1 MRQLPYTDA
10 PRSTS
15 HRGSVLA
22 SGFWIAGVAEEA
34 ATRLV
39 LGLWQSGAEVRRVSD
54 GYVILLGRPQRVA
67 AELGSAAAL
76 VSLGTCWSSAPLRP
90 RELQALPARTLC
102 LVSGGV
108 RQTLALD
115 QLDKVDPASWLD
127 VSVFTLLSGESLG
140 ETAKP
145 ADALSKPAEPDVMFD
160 ASVGR
165 SADDKSRQA
174 ELLQALQRV
183 AGGHGAERPSTSALG
198 KRVLGAAVNLLRQL
212 GTLFALRRRA
222 SPASRQADSS
232 LARTS
237 PRAPS
242 RWQRLKAAL
251 AGWLANTRLATFLGR
266 KHAEYLRN
274 LFELLDQQ
282 DDDEVLRRAIPLN
295 KSKGEPGPPALMPF
309 SARTS
314 FAISLG
320 PKTASRSLGLVTDL
334 FEQLRRSYEAVFQR
348 LDAAGKH
355 EQAAYFLAEILDEP
369 ERAVA
374 YLERHG
380 ERVLAARLAEARQ
393 LAPGLVVRQ
402 WFLAG
407 DRQRAILIAV
417 REGAFNAA
425 IARLEQAGNKEEA
438 AALRLLQAER
448 LASAGLLVR
457 AAELVHHLESGKAL
471 ALRWLELAREAGDV
485 RGIPLELRL
494 DATRFDAAQAALT
507 PLLEQ
512 AEEQLPTLL
521 YVAEELA
528 AHNLEIG
535 KPLARDLAREL
546 LSIAASTGMARV
558 ATSANRVA
566 SYVGGAFK
574 ADQPRPTTFE
584 RRIGGGCRR
593 YEFPAN
599 DAGTAPVYD
608 LHRFGTHVLSAL
620 GEAGVVMLNRQ
631 GKRVAHF
638 GLPAHALVVAPD
650 SGRVLCV
657 AKRGDRLAVGRIDL
671 STRRS
676 EPWCELEA
684 KSFAR
689 QFDGETWLA
698 CTSRWGQS
706 QDSEL
711 LQLDVL
717 DDQPRVLRRLPV
729 PIEGPTIHLD
739 GTHVNLVG
747 PQPFTC
753 IERLRYELPQLTLR
767 ERKELLAFPPLDP
780 DNPRT
785 FIGTAA
791 ARGDKPAAMFLR
803 WSDTPASTLSRGDH
817 TIKLP
822 SDDLEGVPQ
831 LALHGDFYAL
841 SLSNAARVRV
851 FVGSFAAPEPHV
863 EVVLHGATHTA
874 LRFYDDALFIS
885 DERGRLVGID
895 PLAGAPFYDVRI

>member
-1 MRQLPYTDA
+1 MRQLLHTDT

-22 SGFWIAGVAEEA
+22 AGFWISGVSEEDV
-34 ATRLV
+34 TRLV
-39 LGLWQSGAEVRRVSD
+39 LGLWQSGAEVRRVPD
-54 GYVILLGRPQRVA
+54 GYVIMLGRPQRVA

-108 RQTLALD
+108 RRPLALD
-115 QLDKVDPASWLD
+115 QLEKVDPAAWLD
-127 VSVFTLLSGESLG
+127 VSVFTLLNGESLG

-145 ADALSKPAEPDVMFD
+145 RDALSKPADPDVMFD

-183 AGGHGAERPSTSALG
+183 AGGHGAERPSASASG
-198 KRVLGAAVNLLRQL
+198 KRVLRAAVNLLRQL
-212 GTLFALRRRA
+212 GSLFASRRRA
-222 SPASRQADSS
+222 SPAPRQADSS
-232 LARTS
+232 LASTS
-237 PRAPS
+237 PRGPS
-242 RWQRLKAAL
+242 LWQRLKAAL
-251 AGWLANTRLATFLGR
+251 AGWLVNTRLATFLGR

-274 LFELLDQQ
+274 LFELLAQH
-282 DDDEVLRRAIPLN
+282 DDDEVLRRAIPLS

-309 SARTS
+309 SPRTS

-320 PKTASRSLGLVTDL
+320 RTATSPSLGLVTDL

-355 EQAAYFLAEILDEP
+355 EQAAYFLAEILDEA

-380 ERVLAARLAEARQ
+380 ERVLAAKLAEARQ

-407 DRQRAILIAV
+407 DRRRAILIAV
-417 REGAFNAA
+417 REGAFNDA
-425 IARLEQAGNKEEA
+425 ILRLEQAGNKEEA
-438 AALRLLQAER
+438 TALRLLQAER

-457 AAELVHHLESGKAL
+457 AAQLVHHLESGKAL
-471 ALRWLELAREAGDV
+471 ALRWLELAREAGDL

-494 DATRFDAAQAALT
+494 DGARFDAAQAALT

-512 AEEQLPTLL
+512 AAEQLPTLL
-521 YVAEELA
+521 YVAEELS

-535 KPLARDLAREL
+535 KPLARELAREL
-546 LSIAASTGMARV
+546 FSIAASTGMARV
-558 ATSANRVA
+558 ATSATRVA

-584 RRIGGGCRR
+584 RRIGSGCRR
-593 YEFPAN
+593 YEFAEN
-599 DAGTAPVYD
+599 DAGMAPLYD
-608 LHRFGTHVLSAL
+608 VHRFGTHVLSAL
-620 GEAGVVMLNRQ
+620 GDAGVVLLNRQ

-638 GLPAHALVVAPD
+638 GLPAHALVAAPD

-657 AKRGDRLAVGRIDL
+657 AKRGDQLAVGRIDL

-676 EPWCELEA
+676 APWCELEA

-689 QFDGETWLA
+689 QFDGETWLV
-698 CTSRWGQS
+698 CTSRWGQR

-717 DDQPRVLRRLPV
+717 DDQPRAIRRVPV
-729 PIEGPTIHLD
+729 PVEGPTIHLE

-747 PQPFTC
+747 PEPFSSL
-753 IERLRYELPQLTLR
+753 ERLRYELPQLTLR

-780 DNPRT
+780 ANPRT
-785 FIGTAA
+785 FTGVAA
-791 ARGDKPAAMFLR
+791 ARSDKPAVLFLR
-803 WSDTPASTLSRGDH
+803 WSDAPAPTLSRGDR
-817 TIKLP
+817 TIELP
-822 SDDLEGVPQ
+822 HDDLDGDPR

-841 SLSNAARVRV
+841 SLSNASRVRV

-863 EVVLHGATHTA
+863 EVVLHGATHIA
-874 LRFYDDALFIS
+874 LRFYDDSLFIS
-885 DERGRLVGID
+885 DERGRLIGID
-895 PLAGAPFYDVRI
+895 PLTGSPFYDVRI